1 MRPKPDIYLRAHHSF
16 MNTRTTLAQATLDEV
31 AALRLA
37 NYQGSDDT
45 VMRLLDEYGDDSDL
59 AELLWAE
66 LPATYCPEDVAVLLN
81 LWTWRT
87 NDNGARIGRTLER
100 WIVESS
106 DERKVWIALNQEAY
120 PFIDGNIRIAHLL
133 RLKSV
138 FSALEERCDAMI
150 AFSRELLERER
161 LRIGPRTVDCH
172 RKLTL

>member
-1 MRPKPDIYLRAHHSF
+1 MH
-16 MNTRTTLAQATLDEV
+16 TRTTLIQATLDEV

-37 NYQGSDDT
+37 NHQGSDDT
-45 VMRLLDEYGDDSDL
+45 VMRLLDEYEDDSDL
-59 AELLWAE
+59 AELLWAD
-66 LPATYCPEDVAVLLN
+66 LPATYRAEDVAVLLD

-120 PFIDGNIRIAHLL
+120 PFIDGNIRITHLL
-133 RLKSV
+133 RLKSA

-161 LRIGPRTVDCH
+161 LRSGPSNSPGPSSAQKTPTKKPWWALGR
-172 RKLTL
+172 R